1 MTLRLLSLIIITLLT
16 VACSKRIT
24 DPCVGIEPITQV
36 NLESE
41 NILCFVSTDSYD
53 LDYRELHERQ
63 WDPTFS
69 HNANSDLV
77 GDPGNKIRDFIRNL
91 YPGSRFRFHR
101 VDTPDAQVTPKIF
114 PPERTIP

>member
-53 LDYRELHERQ
+53 LDYR
-63 WDPTFS
+63 DKKS
-69 HNANSDLV
+69 IVINAQ
-77 GDPGNKIRDFIRNL
+77 L
-91 YPGSRFRFHR
+91 YLPEIESQEYNAVIMTHGSGGKRRYHKKCFLSF
-101 VDTPDAQVTPKIF
+101 F
-114 PPERTIP
+114 